1 MKITVVPSSINNL
14 EQYTKVGAK
23 AFIFGLKN
31 YSVHYLSLSIE
42 QIEDIVKTYPDIE
55 VFISI
60 NKTIFNKELSDLEDQ
75 MVRLNAIPI
84 KGVLFYDVGVLS
96 IYRRHHF
103 NYSLGW
109 HQTHM
114 VTNYNTCNYYYD
126 KGVEYGVL
134 ASEITMDEMV
144 EIKKKTPMKLFSFM
158 IGHPVMA
165 HSKRHLL
172 TNYFNSMNKEYD
184 GKEKVLEEHD
194 RKYIISEDENG
205 TCMFEGDIVNGIP
218 YINELNSY
226 IDYGIIYGF
235 YIDETLLEK
244 LVKLTKEVLDGISSS
259 KVELEKSIG
268 TNTGF
273 FNKKTIFKVKK
284 DEEKN

>member
-14 EQYTKVGAK
+14 ERYTKVGAE
-23 AFIFGLKN
+23 AFIFGLEN

-42 QIEDIVKTYPDIE
+42 QIEDIVKAYPNIE

-60 NKTIFNKELSDLEDQ
+60 NRTIFNKDLQDLEEQ

-84 KGVLFYDVGVLS
+84 KGVLFYDLGVLS
-96 IYRRHHF
+96 IYKKHKFH
-103 NYSLGW
+103 YSLGW

-134 ASEITMDEMV
+134 SSEITMDEMI
-144 EIKKKTPMKLFSFM
+144 EIKKRTSMKLFSFLL
-158 IGHPVMA
+158 GHPVMA

-172 TNYFNSMNKEYD
+172 TNYYSSMNKQYD
-184 GKEKVLEEHD
+184 GKEKILEEHD
-194 RKYIISEDENG
+194 RKYIIKEDENG
-205 TCMFEGDIVNGIP
+205 TCMFEGDIVNGT
-218 YINELNSY
+218 SY
-226 IDYGIIYGF
+226 IGTLDSYIEYGIIYGF
-235 YIDETLLEK
+235 YIDENLLQK
-244 LVKLTKEVLDGISSS
+244 LIMLTKEVLDGTSSS
-259 KVELEKSIG
+259 MLELENLIG
-268 TNTGF
+268 KYTGF